1 MATVVRSE
9 PRGLSKPAIY
19 TFLGLAT
26 LPRFRGRARDGP
38 RTRGARR
45 AANPLRLLP
54 REIVQHIARF
64 AYRAGYRAYWV
75 EFHNHGRLVQLSN
88 DEEVAVAIDLTE
100 RDPSEGAD
108 CKAFLSPMVLGKTYY
123 VEVSLTCSWWGTGLE
138 LLGLG
143 HKFRFV
149 LNNNGDFNTDET
161 GQIACFWPGPAHVML
176 SMPSL
181 GVDTWE
187 YCEVTAP
194 PVTMSVLVDMVRGCA
209 TFGLNGLAGP
219 CVRFPP
225 GGAWRD
231 GVQIVT
237 PPGCLPIA
245 SVLDGGRSIVSCATP
260 PTPHWMLAAAS
271 HPRTVPEHLAAG
283 SLRTEANALVTQIGG
298 ESWVN

>member
-9 PRGLSKPAIY
+9 SRGLSKPAVY
-19 TFLGLAT
+19 TFLGLAS

-38 RTRGARR
+38 RTRSARR

-181 GVDTWE
+181 GVDT
-187 YCEVTAP
+187 
-194 PVTMSVLVDMVRGCA
+194 
-209 TFGLNGLAGP
+209 
-219 CVRFPP
+219 
-225 GGAWRD
+225 
-231 GVQIVT
+231 
-237 PPGCLPIA
+237 
-245 SVLDGGRSIVSCATP
+245 
-260 PTPHWMLAAAS
+260 
-271 HPRTVPEHLAAG
+271 
-283 SLRTEANALVTQIGG
+283 
-298 ESWVN
+298 